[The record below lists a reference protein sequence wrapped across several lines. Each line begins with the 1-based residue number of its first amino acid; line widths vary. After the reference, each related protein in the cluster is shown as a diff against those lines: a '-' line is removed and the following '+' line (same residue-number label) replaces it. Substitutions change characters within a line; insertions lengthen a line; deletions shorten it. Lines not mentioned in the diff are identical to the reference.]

1 MAKFILCILSQLVL
15 VDKIIIF
22 ALITSN
28 SIALLAE
35 TKLVPKKIVILYSS
49 FGSGNLNAANLIEVS
64 IKEKDPTVI
73 TIKKDILEFS
83 KQKAKNQF
91 LSNLLGSRF
100 AFDKLM
106 EEGRQLNDFALMPS
120 SLDKQ
125 AFRNWINL
133 EGPTSIVATH
143 FGGAELLSSLRAEGL
158 LKTTSISWL
167 HTDYFTG
174 YLPRV
179 ASSLD
184 RTFVGSNFLRQSFT
198 SSGAD
203 NSKIF
208 TSGIPLNSEAFLDF
222 DKNKFLVSEGLN
234 ANLRT
239 ILISTNQSGEGE
251 FSKIIKS
258 IYEQFSDSIQIVAVC
273 GSSQKNL
280 KDLLELKSKFGDKL
294 NLKIL
299 GLIPNS
305 ELMKYIKI
313 SDYYITKSGGFSASE
328 AFIIG
333 KPTILLNHNAGYENE
348 NASNFEKEKLA
359 IVNNSI
365 DDIGVQLKEL
375 SDNNELL
382 EEMRLAQTAF
392 RNSYNIDQISEFA
405 LKPKKN
411 NHLDRLF
418 VLGIEGGVKAE
429 GTVEMI
435 SKLDKISPSDVE
447 IVLSYPQSFTGKYID
462 GPGSNPFGHLAVR
475 VEDKLY
481 TANHIARPE
490 TESELMYTTSLDN
503 YLYGIDRENI
513 NAEHTSSFGLSY
525 GRDSISL
532 RVSGLPQEKVQAM
545 HKEAQKINQDYLA
558 GKVSWIGKK
567 SNCANFV
574 AQILIAGGLS
584 PKDLEK
590 SLGKRIAMPLDVFD
604 AYLQSIQSDT
614 SLRSELV
621 SYTRVA
627 NSQNM
632 YKTARFPLSIYKI
645 KRSLVNYF
653 SKGTDEIEKRV
664 SKRVTFYPGSINA
677 HLEDLNSELS
687 YFKREGSSNSV
698 LDLNELVR
706 TEMDL
711 EKSYEKLKSQNLNY
725 VHLEKIL
732 MEDLAKLNDETK
744 LAIFSGKIGSMP
756 DSIEKAKANI
766 LLKKIKELD
775 SIQQTYQNDYDN
787 LVKSELDYFLREIYI
802 TVEDYHLRMVKG
814 RSDKTA
820 SRLNAK
826 FNEIKEDYVKYLGF
840 RKNYGGPKDG
850 PTRTS
855 VTRIFFDHSKEYFD
869 IVENRKGPSEYM
881 ESGLLKKLKV
891 KAKYFGSIVRILFK
905 MIPQFTKVI
914 FNVYAKPISPAGTSP
929 VSENIHKTLA
939 NLSDELGIQI
949 EVLNKEKI
957 PKVTSLG
964 EDKIVNIITPT
975 HRDSTLDA
983 FVMSKLGLEKALLVM
998 APDQFL
1004 PKILA
1009 NKVDKVDSIIG
1020 VGRGANLPILKI
1032 SEQLA
1037 RSKSNTIILYPEG
1050 SINAGLEELR
1060 PPREKFSYGLI
1071 KKLISEG
1078 YKVNIIPITYHGT
1091 AKFAHEGRNANPLQY
1106 LDKNVRLKAIVH
1118 NPINYEVVEMM
1129 MNNFDPQ
1136 SVARMIRGRWIEE
1149 LGISNISTHG
1159 LVKVKEAIKRLNNL
1173 GIPVKSETKKVPMYC
1188 LKFYGA

>member
-1 MAKFILCILSQLVL
+1 MKFIFYFLKYQVLANQAILLFL
-15 VDKIIIF
+15 IIF
-22 ALITSN
+22 N
-28 SIALLAE
+28 STGLLAE

-49 FGSGNLNAANLIEVS
+49 FGSGNLNAANLIEES
-64 IKEKDPTVI
+64 IREKDPSAI
-73 TIKKDILEFS
+73 IIKKDMLEFS
-83 KQKAKNQF
+83 KNKSRNQF
-91 LSNLLGSRF
+91 LSNLVSNN
-100 AFDKLM
+100 FDFQKLM
-106 EEGRQLNDFALMPS
+106 ENGKQLNDFSLLPS
-120 SLDKQ
+120 SYEKQ

-208 TSGIPLNSEAFLDF
+208 TSGIPLNSDVFSEF
-222 DKNKFLVSEGLN
+222 DKNQFLVSADLN
-234 ANLRT
+234 PKLQT
-239 ILISTNQSGEGE
+239 ILITTNQSGEGE
-251 FSKIIKS
+251 FSKIVKS
-258 IYEQFSDSIQIVAVC
+258 IYENFSESIQIVAVC
-273 GSSQKNL
+273 GSNQENL
-280 KDLLELKSKFGDKL
+280 KELLELKSKLGDKL
-294 NLKIL
+294 NLKTL

-305 ELMKYIKI
+305 ELIKYIKA

-328 AFIIG
+328 AFLIG
-333 KPTILLNHNAGYENE
+333 KPTILLNFNAGYENE
-348 NASNFEKEKLA
+348 NALNFEKEKLA
-359 IVNNSI
+359 IVNHRV
-365 DDIGVQLKEL
+365 DEIGLQLKDL
-375 SDNNELL
+375 SHNAERL

-405 LKPKKN
+405 LRPKKN
-411 NHLDRLF
+411 NHLDKLF
-418 VLGIEGGVKAE
+418 VLGVEGGVKAE

-447 IVLSYPQSFTGKYID
+447 IVLSYPQSYTGKYID

-503 YLYGIDRENI
+503 YLYGVDRENI
-513 NAEHTSSFGLSY
+513 NGEHTSSFGLAY

-532 RVSGLPQEKVQAM
+532 RISGLSKDKLQAM
-545 HKEAQKINQDYLA
+545 HRQAQQINRDYLD
-558 GKVSWIGKK
+558 GKVSWVGKK

-574 AQILIAGGLS
+574 AQILAAGGLS

-590 SLGKRIAMPLDVFD
+590 SLLKKIAMPLDVFD

-653 SKGTDEIEKRV
+653 SKGNDEIEKRV
-664 SKRVTFYPGSINA
+664 SKRITFYPGSINA
-677 HLEDLNSELS
+677 HLEDLNYELK
-687 YFKREGSSNSV
+687 YLKREGNSSLV
-698 LDLNELVR
+698 VDLNELANI
-706 TEMDL
+706 EMEL
-711 EKSYEKLKSQNLNY
+711 EKSYKNLSSQDLNY
-725 VHLEKIL
+725 AQLEKIL
-732 MEDLAKLNDETK
+732 KEDLAKLNEETK
-744 LAIFSGKIGSMP
+744 IAILSGKISSLP
-756 DSIEKAKANI
+756 DSIEKAKANS

-775 SIQQTYQNDYDN
+775 SIQQTYQNEYDN
-787 LVKSELDYFLREIYI
+787 LVKSELDYFLTEIYL
-802 TVEDYHLRMVKG
+802 TVEDYHLRMVRG
-814 RSDKTA
+814 RSDKMA
-820 SRLNAK
+820 SRLISK
-826 FNEIKEDYVKYLGF
+826 YNEIKEAYVKYLSF
-840 RKNYGGPKDG
+840 RKNYGRPKDG

-855 VTRIFFDHSKEYFD
+855 VTRIFFDHSKAYFD
-869 IVENRKGPSEYM
+869 IVENRKSPTEYM
-881 ESGLLKKLKV
+881 ESGLLKKLKM
-891 KAKYFGSIVRILFK
+891 KAKYFGSIVRVLFK
-905 MIPQFTKVI
+905 LIPQFSKVL
-914 FNVYAKPISPAGTSP
+914 FNLYARPISPAGTAP
-929 VSENIHKTLA
+929 VSENVHKTLSD
-939 NLSDELGIQI
+939 LGDELGIQI
-949 EVLNKEKI
+949 EILNKEKI

-964 EDKIVNIITPT
+964 EDKIVNIVTPT

-983 FVMSKLGLEKALLVM
+983 FVMSKLGLGKALLVM

-1004 PKILA
+1004 PRILA
-1009 NKVDKVDSIIG
+1009 NQVNKVDSIIG
-1020 VGRGANLPILKI
+1020 VGRGADLPILKI

-1037 RSKSNTIILYPEG
+1037 LSKSNTIILYPEG

-1078 YKVNIIPITYHGT
+1078 YKVNIIPVTYHGT
-1091 AKFAHEGRNANPLQY
+1091 AKFGHEGRYANPLQY
-1106 LDKNVRLKAIVH
+1106 LDKNLKLKATVH

-1136 SVARMIRGRWIEE
+1136 SVARLIRGHWIEE
-1149 LGISNISTHG
+1149 LGVSNISTHG
-1159 LVKVKEAIKRLNNL
+1159 LLKVKEVLKRLNNL
-1173 GIPVKSETKKVPMYC
+1173 GIPIKSEIKKAPLLC